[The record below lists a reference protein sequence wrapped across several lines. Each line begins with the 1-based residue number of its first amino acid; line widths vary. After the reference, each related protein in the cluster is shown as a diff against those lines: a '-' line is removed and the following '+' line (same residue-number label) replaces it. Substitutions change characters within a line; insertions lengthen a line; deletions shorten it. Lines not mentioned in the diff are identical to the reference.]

1 MSCMFEIH
9 APESQKLCACSPKR
23 ESHQHDRCRPW
34 RFWTSCCCSCLPTR
48 CRRRFESHFWHYVVQ
63 NSNECRSGMQKLQ
76 NKRHALKAYMLHAQK
91 INKIARQSNETSHKT
106 AGKFSEYST
115 KNLNVL
121 LHSYRPKPNEQNILQ
136 QFLTTV
142 NLG

>member
-1 MSCMFEIH
+1 
-9 APESQKLCACSPKR
+9 
-23 ESHQHDRCRPW
+23 
-34 RFWTSCCCSCLPTR
+34 
-48 CRRRFESHFWHYVVQ
+48 
-63 NSNECRSGMQKLQ
+63 MQKLQ